1 MIIERKLKQM
11 KLTEHFKLEEFT
23 YSLTA
28 SRLKIDNSVPAALM
42 PNIQLTAI
50 KLELVRKALEHP
62 IIITSGYR
70 CPALNAR
77 VGGVASS
84 AHTQGLAVDFRS
96 PFGTPKQICQRL
108 IDAGVVFDKLIQ
120 EHNQWVHIGFSP
132 TKNRQIV
139 LTAVKNGGKTVYL
152 KGLM

>member
-1 MIIERKLKQM
+1 M
-11 KLTEHFKLEEFT
+11 KLTKNFKLEEFT
-23 YSLTA
+23 NSLTA

-108 IDAGVVFDKLIQ
+108 IDSGVQFDKLIQ

-152 KGLM
+152 NGLV

>member
-1 MIIERKLKQM
+1 M
-11 KLTEHFKLEEFT
+11 KLTKNFKLEEFT

-28 SRLKIDNSVPAALM
+28 SRLKIDNSVPEELM
-42 PNIQLTAI
+42 PNIQLTAV
-50 KLELVRKALEHP
+50 KLELVRIALGRP

-77 VGGVASS
+77 VGGAANS
-84 AHTQGLAVDFRS
+84 AHTKGLAIDFHS
-96 PFGTPKQICQRL
+96 SFGTPKQICQRL
-108 IDAGVVFDKLIQ
+108 IDSGVQFDKLIQ

-152 KGLM
+152 NGLV